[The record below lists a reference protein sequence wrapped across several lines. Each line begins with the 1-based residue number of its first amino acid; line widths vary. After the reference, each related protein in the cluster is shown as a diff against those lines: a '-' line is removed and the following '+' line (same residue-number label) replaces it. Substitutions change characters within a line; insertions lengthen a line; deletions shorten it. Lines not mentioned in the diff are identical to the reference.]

1 MIVIIPADEAAAVNA
16 TPPEHPSGRKWQY
29 AAVKLDGTTYYADSV
44 TEIIDATLDGY
55 AELKHVDENGEA
67 EFFDQGN
74 DLALVMRY
82 DDLVGYATGL
92 QEQIVKTHIEEREF
106 DPASVSEE
114 VLTALF
120 AEKIV
125 PFEGVPL
132 SDDPAN
138 TDMDLSWNL
147 EVPLVLMTSDY
158 SPFTDRM
165 VPDGNIVWLDPTTEL
180 TYLRSLDK
188 IGVMK
193 LLVAE

>member
-1 MIVIIPADEAAAVNA
+1 MIVIVPASEATADDAA
-16 TPPEHPSGRKWQY
+16 TPAHPAGRKWQY
-29 AAVKLDGTTYYADSV
+29 AAVALDGTTYYADSV

-55 AELKHVDENGEA
+55 AELKHVDENGET

-106 DPASVSEE
+106 DPASISEE

-125 PFEGVPL
+125 PFEGIPV

-138 TDMDLSWNL
+138 TDMDLAWSL
-147 EVPLVLMTSDY
+147 EVPLVLLTSDY
-158 SPFTDRM
+158 LPFTDRM